1 MTDMEES
8 DMTRTYNKP
17 WMIQWVEALS
27 GLKPLEQAIGLAMAY
42 YSDENGKVDNF
53 TWDEFAER
61 AGIRPGT
68 SRKSLRDAE
77 IIQLGFLKRHQR
89 KVGNVNAMPM
99 FTINLETLGITPKR

>member
-1 MTDMEES
+1 
-8 DMTRTYNKP
+8 MTRTYDKP
-17 WMIQWVEALS
+17 WMVKWIDALS
-27 GLKPLEQAIGLAMAY
+27 GLRPIEQAIGISLAYFA
-42 YSDENGKVDNF
+42 DERGQVDNF

-77 IIQLGFLKRHQR
+77 IIQLGFVHRKER

-99 FTINLETLGITPKR
+99 FIINLSTLE